1 MSGSKLLL
9 DTNIALYL
17 LGGDEVLAT
26 VLDGKELYLSVI
38 SEMELLGYPSITVSE
53 STKIKDF
60 LREIEVIELT
70 LSVKER
76 TIELRQLYN
85 LKLPDAIIA
94 ATAMQQNLP
103 LISSDGIFTRITEL
117 HFVHYEV

>member
-1 MSGSKLLL
+1 MNGGKLLL

-38 SEMELLGYPSITVSE
+38 SEMELLGYPGITPHE
-53 STKIKDF
+53 TAKIRDF
-60 LREIEVIELT
+60 LQEIEVVELT
-70 LSVKER
+70 PPVKER

-94 ATAMQQNLP
+94 ATAIQQNLP
-103 LISSDGIFTRITEL
+103 LISSDGVFTRITEL
-117 HFVHYEV
+117 HFVHYEL